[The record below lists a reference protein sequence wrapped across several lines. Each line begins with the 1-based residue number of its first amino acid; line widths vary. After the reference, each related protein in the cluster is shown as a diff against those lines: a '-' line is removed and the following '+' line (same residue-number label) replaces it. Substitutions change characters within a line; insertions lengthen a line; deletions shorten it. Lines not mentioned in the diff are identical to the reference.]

1 MPNERSDQ
9 PSLFNPFT
17 LWTDLGMR
25 AAEMAVASTQNL
37 TEGADRV
44 TRAVAGTEAE
54 EIVNQAPDSGAGAGG
69 WPAANLASFA
79 EMQRAAWDL
88 MAQSWLRWMSTA
100 NSLMSASAGQGLA
113 PRARTTMV
121 APERALAADE
131 PRPRRRPA
139 AKSRKAQRASRS
151 R

>member
-1 MPNERSDQ
+1 MPNERSDP

-54 EIVNQAPDSGAGAGG
+54 EIATQAPDTPAGG

-139 AKSRKAQRASRS
+139 AKSRKTQRASRS
-151 R
+151 SR